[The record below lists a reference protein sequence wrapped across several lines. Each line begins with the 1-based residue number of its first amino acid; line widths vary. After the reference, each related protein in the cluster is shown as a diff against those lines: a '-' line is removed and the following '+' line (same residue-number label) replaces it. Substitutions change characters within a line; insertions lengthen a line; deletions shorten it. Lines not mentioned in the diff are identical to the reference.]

1 MQIPQHHTIFL
12 AAMIFVTAGILS
24 GAKPSFAY
32 QKQMAPPAG
41 SKGEKPGLEI
51 ATNDKFK
58 KFEGF
63 WIGNWTTKAR
73 PGAKWPTSLDI
84 ESVGGDGVATGIYSF
99 DGWMNSFMDPIVDD
113 VLRVGKRLTFTWKKD
128 GTISGTFKNQRG
140 QISRTTLKRAD
151 KKEPTEPKVSDS
163 AMLENFGG
171 VWSGHWKT
179 GSQPGKKW
187 DTSLEI
193 RSVIADG
200 VATGTYTF
208 GKGIIS
214 DSAHSTRH
222 RLRGGRGVRTIATGA
237 VSIRA
242 RSSTVFP
249 SRWLT
254 SISSFIS
261 ALDGW

>member
-63 WIGNWTTKAR
+63 WIGIWTSKAR

-99 DGWMNSFMDPIVDD
+99 DGWMNRFMDPIVDD
-113 VLRVGKRLTFTWKKD
+113 VLRVGKSLTLTWKKD
-128 GTISGTFKNQRG
+128 GTISGTHKNQRG

-208 GKGIIS
+208 GNRWRNFEEPIVDGVLRVGK
-214 DSAHSTRH
+214 
-222 RLRGGRGVRTIATGA
+222 RLEFTWKKDGRIFGTFKNQRGRTFRATLRRNG
-237 VSIRA
+237 
-242 RSSTVFP
+242 
-249 SRWLT
+249 
-254 SISSFIS
+254 
-261 ALDGW
+261 DD